1 MFGIGTGELLVILVV
16 ALIIIGPNKLPELA
30 RVLGKG
36 LAEFRKAADDLKSSV
51 TKEMHVEEE
60 KRKLVDIQGSQI
72 VKEPVDIQCSQV
84 VKEPGSQEV
93 NKTEGEQ
100 IQVEASEPPAN
111 SSEAAVN
118 QIEAAVNPTEEK
130 GDRGE
135 DAEKKQG
142 LL

>member
-16 ALIIIGPNKLPELA
+16 ALIIIGPNKLPEIA

-36 LAEFRKAADDLKSSV
+36 LAEFRRAADDLKDSV

-60 KRKLVDIQGSQI
+60 KRKLIDIQSN
-72 VKEPVDIQCSQV
+72 QV

-93 NKTEGEQ
+93 NKTNGGQ
-100 IQVEASEPPAN
+100 VQVEASGPSSD
-111 SSEAAVN
+111 SSEPSINPSEDAVN
-118 QIEAAVNPTEEK
+118 QTEEK
-130 GDRGE
+130 GDIGK
-135 DAEKKQG
+135 DAEKKQD

>member
-100 IQVEASEPPAN
+100 IQVEASGPPAN
-111 SSEAAVN
+111 SS
-118 QIEAAVNPTEEK
+118 EAAVNPTEEK